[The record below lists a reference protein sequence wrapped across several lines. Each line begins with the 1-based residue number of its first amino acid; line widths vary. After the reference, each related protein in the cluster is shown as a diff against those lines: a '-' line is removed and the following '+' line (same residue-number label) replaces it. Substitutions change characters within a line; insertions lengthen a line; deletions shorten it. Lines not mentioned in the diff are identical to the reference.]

1 MSARVHQET
10 PAEGRSPYDLITAA
24 ADYPAWEGPPARTVL
39 ICSHPRSGSTLL
51 GEAIY
56 YTGGLGCPLE
66 YLHRG
71 FRPAI
76 AARWN
81 APTLPDYVRALYRF
95 RTDPSG
101 VLSSKLFWR
110 DLDETALELG
120 EGTTVSQALNRLF
133 PQPTFVYLRRRDRVR
148 QAVSAFAARV
158 TGTFRALDE
167 ASSGG
172 TGEVAYEY
180 EGILRELAAADASH
194 ASWRQFFTERRIV
207 PLCVDYE
214 DLVNDYSGTVERVV
228 SSLSNSG
235 ERHQPVRPPRP
246 RLRRQA
252 DATSEGLIGRF
263 LRDHAR
269 ATSRTPGA

>member
-1 MSARVHQET
+1 MSAPRLAT
-10 PAEGRSPYDLITAA
+10 PVEGRSPYDLVTGP
-24 ADYPAWEGPPARTVL
+24 ADYPAREGPPVRTVL

-56 YTGGLGCPLE
+56 WAGGLGCPLE

-71 FRPAI
+71 FRPAL

-81 APTLPDYVRALYRF
+81 ASALPDYVRALYRF

-120 EGTTVSQALNRLF
+120 EGTTASQALDAIF

-148 QAVSAFAARV
+148 QAVSAFAARS

-167 ASSGG
+167 ASCGG
-172 TGEVAYEY
+172 GREVAYDY

-194 ASWRQFFTERRIV
+194 ACWRQFFTERRIV
-207 PLCVDYE
+207 PLRVDYE

-228 SSLSNSG
+228 SCLSNSG
-235 ERHQPVRPPRP
+235 EQRPPVRLPQP

-263 LRDHAR
+263 LRDHAM
-269 ATSRTPGA
+269 AASRTAGA

>member
-1 MSARVHQET
+1 MSARIPQET
-10 PAEGRSPYDLITAA
+10 LAEGRSPYDLVTAS
-24 ADYPAWEGPPARTVL
+24 ADYPAWDGPPARTVL

-56 YTGGLGCPLE
+56 RAGGLGCPLE

-95 RTDPSG
+95 RTDPRG
-101 VLSSKLFWR
+101 VLSSKIFWR

-120 EGTTVSQALNRLF
+120 EGTTASQALDALF
-133 PQPTFVYLRRRDRVR
+133 PRPAFVYLRRRDRVR
-148 QAVSAFAARV
+148 QAVSAFAARA
-158 TGTFRALDE
+158 TGKFRALDE
-167 ASSGG
+167 VSSGG
-172 TGEVAYEY
+172 AREIAYEY

-194 ASWRQFFTERRIV
+194 ACWRQFFTERRIV
-207 PLCVDYE
+207 PLRVDYE
-214 DLVNDYSGTVERVV
+214 DLVNEYSGTVAMVV

-235 ERHQPVRPPRP
+235 DRQPPLRPPPP

-252 DATSEGLIGRF
+252 NATSEGLIARF

-269 ATSRTPGA
+269 AASRTPGA